1 MRFTQAKQSLRRHR
15 ALAAVV
21 LCVVTAACAS
31 QPKLPRFLENDP
43 PGFFSAVVHGLLAP
57 FALLVSVFSNA
68 RIYAYPNTGFSYDLG
83 YIFGVFCWVFV
94 LALLLRRRGKSTDH
108 STAV

>member
-1 MRFTQAKQSLRRHR
+1 MRFARARQSLGRHR

-21 LCVVTAACAS
+21 LCVVGAACAS
-31 QPKLPRFLENDP
+31 QPKLPRFLDNDP

-57 FALLVSVFSNA
+57 FALLVSVFSDA

-83 YIFGVFCWVFV
+83 YMVGVFGWVFV
-94 LALLLRRRGKSTDH
+94 LALLLRWRGGSTDDP
-108 STAV
+108 TAV

>member
-1 MRFTQAKQSLRRHR
+1 MRFTRARPSLGRHR

-57 FALLVSVFSNA
+57 FALLVSIFGDA

-83 YIFGVFCWVFV
+83 YLAGVFCWVFV
-94 LALLLRRRGKSTDH
+94 LALWLRWRVER
-108 STAV
+108 

>member
-1 MRFTQAKQSLRRHR
+1 MRVTWAKQSLRGHR

-43 PGFFSAVVHGLLAP
+43 PGFFSAVAHGLLAP
-57 FALLVSVFSNA
+57 FALLVSLFSGA
-68 RIYAYPNTGFSYDLG
+68 RIYAYPNSGFSYDLG
-83 YIFGVFCWVFV
+83 YIVGVFCGVLV
-94 LALLLRRRGKSTDH
+94 LALLLRRRGKATDDP
-108 STAV
+108 TVV